1 MNTCPKCKETSH
13 QRKCGRTVAGSQ
25 QYSCKHCKT
34 KYTPEPKERG
44 YPDEMRLQA
53 IKMYVDG
60 INYRRIARHL
70 AIHHTTVINWVKAFA
85 AQLPDAPLPEE
96 LHTIEL
102 DELFTFIETKKSVS
116 TSSQQ

>member
-1 MNTCPKCKETSH
+1 MLRCPKCKETTSQH
-13 QRKCGRTVAGSQ
+13 KCDKTSAGSQ
-25 QYSCKHCKT
+25 RYRCWHCRT
-34 KYTPEPKERG
+34 KYTPKQKQKG
-44 YPDEMRLQA
+44 YSNEVRLQA
-53 IKMYVDG
+53 VRMYVDG

-70 AIHHTTVINWVKAFA
+70 NVSHVSVMNWVKAFV

-102 DELFTFIETKKSVS
+102 DELFTFIETKKNAS